1 VQGTGGRKMISMQQL
16 EELESRVIRALQL
29 IGDLRTENSKIEN
42 ENDELKSDLEE
53 AKLTLEEKEQEVEKI
68 RKELDEATREL
79 GDLNA
84 REEVL
89 EKKVI
94 ALLGKLDTLSPGGT
108 IPAGIKS
115 ERKTYDTPR
124 PSSSRSSQKKK
135 QKAYVDD
142 EDSIIID
149 EPVSKFKEDDVR
161 VETVEKSDAVNIDE
175 DEDIIII
182 DDEGDLTSK
191 GSDGVAL
198 ETVHESDEDIILL
211 DEKDEEIVIDNVD
224 KDTIIIDEDERP
236 PRQKGKKK
244 DVDDEFLII
253 EDDK

>member
-1 VQGTGGRKMISMQQL
+1 MISMQQL

-29 IGDLRTENSKIEN
+29 IGDLRTENSKLEN
-42 ENDELKSDLEE
+42 ENDELKSDIEE

-68 RKELDEATREL
+68 RKELDEATKEL

-94 ALLGKLDTLSPGGT
+94 ALLGKLDTISPGGT
-108 IPAGIKS
+108 IPEGVKS
-115 ERKTYDTPR
+115 ERKTYETAR
-124 PSSSRSSQKKK
+124 PSSFRTSQKKK
-135 QKAYVDD
+135 QKAFD
-142 EDSIIID
+142 EDSIILD
-149 EPVSKFKEDDVR
+149 EPVRKFKEEDVR
-161 VETVEKSDAVNIDE
+161 VETVEKGETVDIDE

-182 DDEGDLTSK
+182 DDEGDLSSK

-224 KDTIIIDEDERP
+224 RDTIIIDEDERP

-244 DVDDEFLII
+244 DRDDEFLII